1 MPRRLLARAVL
12 CLVVL
17 AGGVARAQNKSKAKD
32 KDAVAAGPEMRFLQ
46 GLRERGYNDLALEYL
61 DALRKDPSVSPELKV
76 VLDYEEGRGI
86 LDEATRLGDLDRK
99 LVEFDKAR
107 AKLDAFA
114 TANPKHPLAPE
125 ALMQMARIQFERG
138 LTAVLQGN
146 EAKLPAEKAN
156 KLAEARSSFAQARV
170 SFGRAFDLLKAA
182 FAAYPPF
189 LPEGDPRR
197 ASYERARGAV
207 LQAELQKNL
216 VDYEEAQT
224 YPAKSPERLKLLDKG
239 IEAFGDIYK
248 RHRTQL
254 AGLYADMMQAKC
266 YEEKGQYGEAMGIY
280 KFLMGQPA
288 EELREMRRKI
298 QFFQIIVDGKRGDHA
313 LAVDR
318 AADWLKGNPSAK
330 NSEEGIGVQLEL
342 AKNIL
347 AQLDTMPPQQQET
360 AINQAAEFL
369 KAVVKPYTPYKPE
382 AIALLQKYKPKSAT
396 SDPKQVANLTYALA
410 YGEAES
416 AIASHEWDR
425 AVLYLRQAIR
435 RADPQK
441 NLDDANKA
449 RYLLAY
455 THYSAERYYEGA
467 VLGEHLARR
476 YPRKDN
482 AAKAAE
488 IAIAS
493 LAAAYGTYTQVDRLS
508 DLEHLVS
515 LATYTAE
522 TWPETD
528 QADFARTVLG
538 EIAMGRGKYTDASQ
552 WFEAVRADSSRRAE
566 AVVKAGDARWRLS
579 LSLRDQQKDK
589 EADAEVAKAIDI
601 LQTAYTAR
609 QAKGGAIEPGL
620 LTNANALAE
629 ILRATGKPKEA
640 VALLEP
646 LAVKVAT
653 AGTPAADIA
662 PLYEGTL
669 TVLMKSH
676 IADGSSEKAIADM
689 RALEAAGS
697 SKEKLT
703 QLYFELS
710 KSLRKD
716 MDAQEAR
723 RDPNLGRT
731 KQAYK
736 QFLQALV
743 ASKAG
748 QTYDSLMF
756 AGESM
761 LGLGLAK
768 ESAEVFRRV
777 RDEYGKPDLASAPGG
792 KEKLL
797 RTDLRLAEAF
807 RKLGNYA
814 EAQTL
819 VEKLAKEN
827 PKVLEILFEYGY
839 LLEDWARA
847 EKTKERWDRANSF
860 WKGIAGRMER
870 VRPKPVA
877 YFEAT
882 YHVALAL
889 QGGGHKTEGL
899 QTLKSV
905 LTLSPTV
912 GNAEMKKK
920 YQELITVLSR

>member
-1 MPRRLLARAVL
+1 MPRRLLARAVV
-12 CLVVL
+12 CLVVSCAGL
-17 AGGVARAQNKSKAKD
+17 AHAQSKPKAAD
-32 KDAVAAGPEMRFLQ
+32 KNALASSQEMRFLQ
-46 GLRERGYNDLALEYL
+46 GLRDRGYHDLALEFL
-61 DALRKDPSVSPELKV
+61 GNLRADPAAPPELKV

-86 LDEATRLGDLDRK
+86 LEEASRLGDLDRK

-138 LTAVLQGN
+138 MTAVLQGN

-156 KLAEARSSFAQARV
+156 KLAEARSSYGQSRE
-170 SFGRAFDLLKAA
+170 SFGRAFELLKAA
-182 FAAYPPF
+182 YAAYPPF

-224 YPAKSPERLKLLDKG
+224 YPPKSAERLKLLDKG

-288 EELREMRRKI
+288 DELREMKRKI

-318 AADWLKGNPSAK
+318 AADWLKGNPAAK

-382 AIALLQKYKPKSAT
+382 AVALLQKYKPKSAN
-396 SDPKQVANLTYALA
+396 SDPKQIANLTFAAAYA
-410 YGEAES
+410 EAEG
-416 AIASHEWDR
+416 AVASHEWDR

-435 RADPQK
+435 RADPTK

-449 RYLLAY
+449 RYMLAY

-493 LAAAYGTYTQVDRLS
+493 LAAAYESYKQVDRLS

-522 TWPETD
+522 TWPDGE
-528 QADFARTVLG
+528 QADFSRTVLG
-538 EIAMGRGKYTDASQ
+538 EVAMGRGKYGDASR
-552 WFEAVRADSSRRAE
+552 WFEAVRPDSPRRAD

-589 EADAEVAKAIDI
+589 EADAEVSKAIEI
-601 LQTAYTAR
+601 LRSAYTAR
-609 QAKGGAIEPGL
+609 LAKGGAIEPGL
-620 LTNANALAE
+620 LTNGNALAE
-629 ILRATGKPKEA
+629 ILRATGKPKDA
-640 VALLEP
+640 VGLLEP
-646 LAVKVAT
+646 LAAKVAA

-662 PLYEGTL
+662 PLYEGLL
-669 TVLMKSH
+669 TVLMKAH
-676 IADGSSEKAIADM
+676 IADGASDKAIADM
-689 RALEAAGS
+689 RLLEAAGS

-703 QLYFELS
+703 QLYYELS
-710 KSLRKD
+710 KSLQKD
-716 MDAQEAR
+716 LDAQEAR
-723 RDPNLGRT
+723 KDPNLRRT
-731 KQAYK
+731 QQAYK

-768 ESAEVFRRV
+768 DSAEVFRRV
-777 RDEYGKPDLASAPGG
+777 REEYGKPEPAGAPGG

-797 RTDLRLAEAF
+797 RTDLKLAEAL

-814 EAQTL
+814 DAQVL
-819 VEKLAKEN
+819 VERLAKEN
-827 PKVLEILFEYGY
+827 PKILEILLEYGY

-847 EKTKERWDRANSF
+847 EKTKERWDRANSY
-860 WKGIAGRMER
+860 WKGLAGRLER
-870 VRPKPVA
+870 SRPKPIA
-877 YFEAT
+877 YYEAT

-912 GNAEMKKK
+912 GNAEWKKK
-920 YQELITVLSR
+920 YQELSNVLSR